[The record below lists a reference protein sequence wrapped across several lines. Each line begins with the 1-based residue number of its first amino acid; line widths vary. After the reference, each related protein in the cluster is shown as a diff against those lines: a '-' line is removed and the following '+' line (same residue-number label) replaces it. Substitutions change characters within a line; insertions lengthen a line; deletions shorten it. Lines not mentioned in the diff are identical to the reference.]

1 MNKYITHLSR
11 VSSNSKV
18 GPIPVSTTEAK
29 TCPKTC
35 PFINAGCYA
44 KTGPVSWHWNK
55 VSNGLRGDSFN
66 EFLNKIKALPK
77 GQFWRHNQAG
87 DLPGDGERLDADSCE
102 DITQASKNKRG
113 FTYTHYDA
121 TKHGNGAII
130 KAMNEAGFTVNLSG
144 DNIDHALELS
154 ALNIGPVVAVADS
167 NTQGAFKKDGKQFV
181 QCPATTDNNNVSC
194 ATCQLC
200 EVKTR
205 KSIVYFPA
213 HGTQKKTVNNILNK
227 REVK

>member
-18 GPIPVSTTEAK
+18 GPIPVSTTESA
-29 TCPKTC
+29 TCPPSC
-35 PFINAGCYA
+35 PFFDAGCYA

-55 VSNGLRGDSFN
+55 VSSGLRGDTFN

-77 GQFWRHNQAG
+77 GQLWRHNQAG
-87 DLPGDGERLDADSCE
+87 DLPGADEKLDRKACE
-102 DITQASKNKRG
+102 ELTAANKNKRG
-113 FTYTHYDA
+113 FTYTHYDP
-121 TKHGNGAII
+121 TKHNNGATI
-130 KAMNEAGFTVNLSG
+130 KAMNKAGFTVNLSG
-144 DNIDHALELS
+144 NDLEHAIELS
-154 ALNIGPVVAVADS
+154 KLNVGPVVSVADS
-167 NTQGAFKKDGKQFV
+167 DTKGAFKKGGKQFV
-181 QCPATTDNNNVSC
+181 QCPATTENNDISC